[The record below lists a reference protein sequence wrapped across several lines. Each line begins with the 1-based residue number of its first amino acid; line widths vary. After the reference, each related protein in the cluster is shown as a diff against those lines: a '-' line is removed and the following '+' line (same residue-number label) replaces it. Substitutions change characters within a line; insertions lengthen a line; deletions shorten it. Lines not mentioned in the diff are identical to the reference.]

1 MSSAMILWG
10 ACAVPIAWM
19 AWRLLR
25 PKHDETFGERGS
37 ILGGYREARDK
48 YRGADDE

>member
-10 ACAVPIAWM
+10 ACALPITWM
-19 AWRLLR
+19 AWRLIR
-25 PKHDETFGERGS
+25 PKQDKSFAERGS
-37 ILGGYREARDK
+37 ILGGYHEARDK